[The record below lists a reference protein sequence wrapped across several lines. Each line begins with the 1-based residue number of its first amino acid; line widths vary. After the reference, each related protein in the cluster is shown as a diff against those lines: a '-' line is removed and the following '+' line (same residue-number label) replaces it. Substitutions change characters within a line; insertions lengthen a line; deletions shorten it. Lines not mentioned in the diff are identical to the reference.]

1 MSWGSESLDMISDEL
16 GELFEGDSADTCSG
30 KFSCMLMGAEQRVLH
45 MHTWEWNFLFT
56 ELA

>member
-30 KFSCMLMGAEQRVLH
+30 NFLRMLMGAEQRVLH